1 MKTVNHLFGIAII
14 CSLVLFAACQSEE
27 NGETI
32 EGESMESPEAAPQET
47 PEEPQQQPER
57 DPGTVYIDTEYLTF
71 DNRGVAT
78 FSDNIFGRNMKY
90 HQFDLAEGE
99 ILDVRISSDSEK
111 SMVLFL
117 DPEGNRLVRESFGG
131 PDNDFTWN
139 ERFNNAGLY
148 TLQVFLERQYAM
160 DGGTASYQMEL
171 RTSWD

>member
-1 MKTVNHLFGIAII
+1 MI
-14 CSLVLFAACQSEE
+14 FAACQSEE

-47 PEEPQQQPER
+47 PQQPQQQQQPQQRPDR
-57 DPGTVYIDTEYLTF
+57 DPGTVYIDTEYITF
-71 DNRGVAT
+71 DNRGMAT

-117 DPEGNRLVRESFGG
+117 DPEGNRLVRERFGG
-131 PDNDFTWN
+131 QDNDFTWN
-139 ERFNNAGLY
+139 ERFNIAGLY
-148 TLQVFLERQYAM
+148 TLQVFLDREYAQ
-160 DGGTASYQMEL
+160 DGGTANYQMEL